1 MTFNSCLKQL
11 QITYHLS
18 EEDAFEI
25 MNVNDTKTT
34 EKDED

>member
-1 MTFNSCLKQL
+1 MTFNGCLKQL

-25 MNVNDTKTT
+25 MSVNDTKTI